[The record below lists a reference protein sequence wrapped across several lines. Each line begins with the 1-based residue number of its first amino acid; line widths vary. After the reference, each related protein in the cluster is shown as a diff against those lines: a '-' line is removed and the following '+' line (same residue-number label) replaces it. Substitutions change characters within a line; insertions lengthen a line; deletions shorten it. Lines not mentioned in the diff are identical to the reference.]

1 MALVEIY
8 GDESGDFAF
17 SGKAGASR
25 YFIITTVVLQDDQL
39 ERDLLDLRK
48 RLMREGVSL
57 PDGFHARN
65 DQWRVRRAVY
75 DLLLRHQ
82 VRIDATILTKAN
94 ASRQLHMS
102 NLRLWKVAWFFHL
115 RRLLPQVAAPDDQ
128 MTVVAAAITTAMSRG
143 EVNAAFADVVGQLRP
158 QNAQAHVVQAS
169 AELALQAA
177 DYGGWAIQRRWERN
191 IMDAHDL
198 ISGLIHSERLLF

>member
-1 MALVEIY
+1 MALVENY

-39 ERDLLDLRK
+39 EHDLLDLRK

-65 DQWRVRRAVY
+65 DQWHVRRAVY

-94 ASRQLHMS
+94 AHPNLRSS
-102 NLRLWKVAWFFHL
+102 NLRLWGAAWFFHL
-115 RRLLPQVAAPDDQ
+115 WRLLPQIAGPDDDVA
-128 MTVVAAAITTAMSRG
+128 VVAAAVRTAMSRR
-143 EVNAAFADVVGQLRP
+143 EVDAALARVIGQLRP
-158 QNAQAHVVQAS
+158 QNTRGQVVQAS

-191 IMDAHDL
+191 VMDAHDL
-198 ISGLIHSERLLF
+198 ISGLIHSERLAF